1 MKLSTRSRYGLRMML
16 ELAKRYQ
23 EGPVSVKDI
32 SGVQNISIKYL
43 QQLAIILEKGGLIKS
58 FRGAYGGYQLTKE
71 PKDIRVKDVVA
82 LLEGN
87 LYIVPC
93 VENEDYCERAKD
105 CVTREVWKKIN
116 EEMINILNSYT
127 LFDLVKMEGNGN
139 KRTPGSLQE
148 VL

>member
-16 ELAKRYQ
+16 ELTKRYN

-43 QQLAIILEKGGLIKS
+43 QQLAIILEKGGLIRS

-71 PKDIRVKDVVA
+71 PKEIKIKDVVL

-87 LYIVPC
+87 LHIVPC
-93 VENEDYCERAKD
+93 LLDEDYCDRERD
-105 CVTREVWKKIN
+105 CATRNIWKKIN
-116 EEMINILNSYT
+116 EEIIKILDSYT
-127 LFDLVKMEGNGN
+127 LEDLAKMDKNGK
-139 KRTPGSLQE
+139 KRTSGLLQE

>member
-16 ELAKRYQ
+16 ELAKKYK
-23 EGPVSVKDI
+23 EGPVSVKEI

-58 FRGAYGGYQLTKE
+58 YRGAYGGYRLTRAPEKI
-71 PKDIRVKDVVA
+71 KIKDVVV

-93 VENEDYCERAKD
+93 LVDANYCDNIPTCA
-105 CVTREVWKKIN
+105 TRKLWKKIN
-116 EEMINILNSYT
+116 DEMLKILDSYT
-127 LFDLVKMEGNGN
+127 LYDLTEMEGNG
-139 KRTPGSLQE
+139 KERTPGSLQE

>member
-16 ELAKRYQ
+16 ELTKRYN
-23 EGPVSVKDI
+23 EGPISVKDI

-58 FRGAYGGYQLTKE
+58 FRGAYGGYQLTKDPAE
-71 PKDIRVKDVVA
+71 IRLKDVVI

-93 VENEDYCERAKD
+93 LSDDDYCDRVKNCA
-105 CVTREVWKKIN
+105 TREIWKKIN
-116 EEMINILNSYT
+116 EEIINILDSYT
-127 LFDLVKMEGNGN
+127 LKDLAEMEKEG
-139 KRTPGSLQE
+139 KERTSGLLQE